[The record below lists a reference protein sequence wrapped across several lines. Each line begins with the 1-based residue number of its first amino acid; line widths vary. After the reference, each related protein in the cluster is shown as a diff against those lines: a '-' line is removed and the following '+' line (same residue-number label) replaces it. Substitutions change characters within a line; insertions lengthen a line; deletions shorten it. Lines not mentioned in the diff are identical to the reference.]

1 MPAGNSVNFN
11 LEDEDAQTLELK
23 IYFNKKCYPGI
34 YLNPDKVV
42 QIAPH
47 TQQDKPPQALKYLME
62 RLIEISISKERLS
75 EILEAG
81 FGTRIFNKSKDKV
94 VKKVCCPLYIKYH
107 LH

>member
-1 MPAGNSVNFN
+1 M
-11 LEDEDAQTLELK
+11 LDEEDNNPSLELK
-23 IYFNKKCYPGI
+23 IYFNKSCYAGI

-47 TQQDKPPQALKYLME
+47 TQQDKPPQALKYLIE
-62 RLIEISISKERLS
+62 RLIEISINKDRLS

-94 VKKVCCPLYIKYH
+94 VKKVFC
-107 LH
+107 